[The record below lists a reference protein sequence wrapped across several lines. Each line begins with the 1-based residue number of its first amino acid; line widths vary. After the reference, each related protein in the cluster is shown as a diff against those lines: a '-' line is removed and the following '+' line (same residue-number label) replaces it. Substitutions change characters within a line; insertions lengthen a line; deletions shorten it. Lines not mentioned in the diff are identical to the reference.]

1 VIPVT
6 TVTRAFLRYLA
17 RRRALAALQFLG
29 IAVGVAAA
37 VGMALSARAALGSFG
52 KAVDFL
58 QGRATHTLT
67 RPAGP
72 LGEDVL
78 TRLFADPAV
87 EAFSPVLDRR
97 VVLSGGEKVR
107 VLGVDPFLDR
117 RFRSGVAPV
126 PGEAAARDFLTDPRA
141 ALLEAALAARLGVG
155 PGSELHTDRG
165 SLRVLGTFPNP
176 AGEPLAFLDIG
187 HAQELFGL
195 RGRLDRIDL
204 ILTDPEG
211 FRERWEPGFRV
222 ASARQNRAGLEQMLQ
237 AFRLNLEALSL
248 IGLFVGV
255 FLVYNTAMFAVVS
268 RRRDAGILRSLGA
281 QRGEVARAFLS
292 ELLLLGAAGG
302 ALGAALGY
310 ALARVLTAPVG
321 DAISNVYFFL
331 RPTPPEW
338 SWAAGFAGVALGCGA
353 CLLGGA
359 YPLRELLRTDPVA
372 ALRGRTASRS
382 DPAKARAAAWAG
394 LGVAALSVALFPAA
408 SVHVYAGF
416 AGAFGLLVAASLA
429 SGEVL
434 LALGPSLERGCRLLG
449 GLPGQLAAG
458 NIRRNLGRTAVAVAA
473 FAVAL
478 SLSVGLG
485 LMIGSFRE
493 TLTWWME
500 SQLTGQVY
508 VASTSEVEVPRAA
521 YEEIRAVPGVAGVDP
536 YRNVQVLYEG
546 RPVYLSTV
554 DPAVLQSFARFAWV
568 EGSSRSWDAVKDGA
582 VLVSESFRRR
592 FGVGRGDRVTLAGV
606 EGFAELPVAGVFYD
620 YTTEHGLIMMGW
632 ATYRRVFG
640 DETIDSLGVFL
651 DPGAPDPEAVL
662 AEVRRRAAA
671 FDLPVVTRDELHGNI
686 LQVFDTTFAVTR
698 SMRVLAVVVAF
709 FGIAGALLTLYLER
723 QREFGIYRAL
733 GFSTPQVAGMT
744 LLEGLAMGAASFVWS
759 VGLGTVLAVVLIRVI
774 NLRSFHWTIFFH
786 FAWTPYAT
794 ALATALLAS
803 AGAAAY
809 PVWKVLRTFPQ
820 VQLREE

>member
-1 VIPVT
+1 MT
-6 TVTRAFLRYLA
+6 TVTRAFLRYLV
-17 RRRALAALQFLG
+17 RRRALAALQLLG

-37 VGMALSARAALGSFG
+37 VGMALSARAALASFG
-52 KAVDFL
+52 RAVDFL
-58 QGRATHTLT
+58 QGRATHTLA

-72 LGEDVL
+72 LDEVVL
-78 TRLFADPAV
+78 GRLFADPAV

-97 VVLSGGEKVR
+97 VVLPGGERVR

-117 RFRSGVAPV
+117 RFRSGIAPG
-126 PGEAAARDFLTDPRA
+126 PGQAGGLDFLTDPRA
-141 ALLEAALAARLGVG
+141 VFLEAGLALRLGVAAG
-155 PGSELHTDRG
+155 AQIETDRG
-165 SLRVLGTFPNP
+165 PLRVAGTFPNP

-204 ILTDPEG
+204 ILADPEG
-211 FRERWEPGFRV
+211 FRARWEPAHRV
-222 ASARQNRAGLEQMLQ
+222 VSARQSRAGLEHMLR

-281 QRGEVARAFLS
+281 SRLEVARAFLA
-292 ELLLLGAAGG
+292 ELLLLGILGG
-302 ALGAALGY
+302 LLGAALGW
-310 ALARVLTAPVG
+310 ALSRALTAPVG
-321 DAISNVYFFL
+321 DAISNIYFFL
-331 RPTPPEW
+331 RPTPPAW
-338 SWAAGFAGVALGCGA
+338 SWRIGVAGIALGWGA

-359 YPLRELLRTDPVA
+359 YPLRELLRTDPVE

-382 DPAKARAAAWAG
+382 DRGRARGAAWAG
-394 LGVAALSVALFPAA
+394 LGVAALSLALFPAA
-408 SVHVYAGF
+408 TAHVYAGF

-429 SGEVL
+429 SGEAL
-434 LALGPSLERGCRLLG
+434 GALGPALERVLAALG
-449 GLPGQLAAG
+449 GLPGKVAAG
-458 NIRRNLGRTAVAVAA
+458 SIRRNLGRTAVAVAA

-485 LMIGSFRE
+485 LMIGSFRQ

-500 SQLTGQVY
+500 GQLTGEAY
-508 VASTSEVEVPRAA
+508 VASTSEVEVPPAA
-521 YEEIRAVPGVAGVDP
+521 YDAIRAVPGVAGIDP
-536 YRNVQVLYEG
+536 YRNVQVAYRG
-546 RPVYLSTV
+546 RPIYVTAV
-554 DPAVLQSFARFAWV
+554 DPAVLGRFARFGWA
-568 EGSSRSWDAVKDGA
+568 EGGAQSWEAVAQGSA
-582 VLVSESFRRR
+582 IVSESFRRR
-592 FGVGRGDRVTLAGV
+592 FGVGRGDTVVL
-606 EGFAELPVAGVFYD
+606 EGAEGPEALPVAGVFYD
-620 YTTEHGLIMMGW
+620 YTTEHGLVML
-632 ATYRRVFG
+632 ARQTYRRVFG

-651 DPGAPDPEAVL
+651 DPGAPDPGAVL
-662 AEVRRRAAA
+662 AEVRRRAEA
-671 FDLPVVTRDELHGNI
+671 FGLPVVSRGELHGNI
-686 LQVFDTTFAVTR
+686 LQVFDATFAVTR
-698 SMRVLAVVVAF
+698 SMRVLGVVVAF

-723 QREFGIYRAL
+723 RREFGIYRAL
-733 GFSTPQVAGMT
+733 GFSSSQVAGMT
-744 LLEGLAMGAASFVWS
+744 LLEGVGMGAASFVLS

-774 NLRSFHWTIFFH
+774 NLQSFYWTIFFH
-786 FAWTPYAT
+786 FDWTPYAA